1 MNQDNPGTPEE
12 TRLPQARSLARQALA
27 AERAGD
33 MATAER
39 LFAEAE
45 RIDPVEV
52 AEELAEANR
61 AAAEPPG
68 LAPSR

>member
-1 MNQDNPGTPEE
+1 MAQDNPGTPEE
-12 TRLPQARSLARQALA
+12 TRLPQARSLARHALA

-52 AEELAEANR
+52 AEVLAEAHQSG
-61 AAAEPPG
+61 A
-68 LAPSR
+68 